1 MLKSILLL
9 YSKLLNLS
17 IASKRLII
25 QLDAWLI
32 LMPHEV
38 RTSQLSRHFVTSHC
52 LLFQPMVKRSV
63 MNAQT
68 NPLLNSLQKTKTICL
83 DVILWWCITT
93 SRL

>member
-1 MLKSILLL
+1 
-9 YSKLLNLS
+9 
-17 IASKRLII
+17 
-25 QLDAWLI
+25 
-32 LMPHEV
+32 
-38 RTSQLSRHFVTSHC
+38 

-68 NPLLNSLQKTKTICL
+68 NPFLNSLQKTKTICM